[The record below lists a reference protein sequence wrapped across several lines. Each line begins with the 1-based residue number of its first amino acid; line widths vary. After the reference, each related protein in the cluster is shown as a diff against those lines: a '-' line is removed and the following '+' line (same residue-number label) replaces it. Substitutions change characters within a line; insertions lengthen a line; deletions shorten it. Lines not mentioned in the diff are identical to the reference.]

1 MAKLTKK
8 QELFCLEYLTDFNAT
23 QADVR
28 AGYRNK
34 AARQIGT
41 ENLSKPAI
49 KARIA
54 ELVKERESKLIC
66 TADEALKVVTQIVR
80 GEMSD
85 EVFRTTADG
94 EQVHD
99 GLKASTRDRLKAAEI
114 IMKVNGLF
122 EKNVNLVVDVPQF
135 AGESDLED

>member
-8 QELFCLEYLTDFNAT
+8 QELFCLEYLADFNAT
-23 QADVR
+23 QAAVR

-66 TADEALKVVTQIVR
+66 TADEALKVVMQIVR

-94 EQVHD
+94 E
-99 GLKASTRDRLKAAEI
+99 SFT
-114 IMKVNGLF
+114 M
-122 EKNVNLVVDVPQF
+122 
-135 AGESDLED
+135 S